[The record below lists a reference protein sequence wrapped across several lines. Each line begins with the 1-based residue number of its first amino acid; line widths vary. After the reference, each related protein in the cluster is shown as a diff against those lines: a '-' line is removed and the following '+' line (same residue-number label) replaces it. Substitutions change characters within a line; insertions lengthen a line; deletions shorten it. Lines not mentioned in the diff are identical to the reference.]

1 MSGENHKPQVLV
13 IDDDPLFREMIR
25 NMLQNDFLIRTAATT
40 EDGMRLFTQDS
51 PEAVLLDLVMPGKD
65 GIWALRAMRRED
77 PTVAVAILT
86 GHAALETAKEAISL
100 GARFYIEK
108 PVDAEELKRTLLRC
122 VESTRQQRR
131 QKQAVTEMKGLISD
145 LHAELEKKER
155 VLRQARC
162 AVELMY
168 DLSQPLEAAVSQIC
182 SLEEYLSA
190 KENLAG
196 PEHYRRLVKSFHLL
210 ERCMERCR
218 LLTELSRALEQDDH
232 PQSVS
237 LADLIRR
244 ISDDA
249 RPWVR
254 DAGIGLD
261 VRILVRDLTVHAD
274 PRLLEMAIRN
284 VLIRALHAAADNGGA
299 VRLACVEET
308 ERVELRVEDHGR
320 GCDLE
325 ALGRKLRPHFS
336 LRDVRAGAGMGL
348 LLSGR
353 VVQRYGGSFHVQS
366 APGRGTVVFMVFPR
380 ERRPAA

>member
-1 MSGENHKPQVLV
+1 MPVMSAQNHKPQVLV

-25 NMLQNDFLIRTAATT
+25 NMLQNDFRIQTAPTT
-40 EDGMRLFTQDS
+40 EDGMRLFTDAA
-51 PEAVLLDLVMPGKD
+51 PDAVLLDLVMPGKD

-77 PTVAVAILT
+77 PTVAIAILT

-108 PVDAEELKRTLLRC
+108 PVDAEELKRTLIRC
-122 VESTRQQRR
+122 VESTRQQRH
-131 QKQAVTEMKGLISD
+131 QEQAVAEMKGLISD

-168 DLSQPLEAAVSQIC
+168 DLSQPLESAVSQIC
-182 SLEEYLSA
+182 SLEEYLSGNG
-190 KENLAG
+190 NLGG
-196 PEHYRRLVKSFHLL
+196 PEHYQRLVKSFRLL

-218 LLTELSRALEQDDH
+218 LLTELSRALEQEDH

-237 LADLIRR
+237 VADLLRR

-254 DAGIGLD
+254 NAGISLD
-261 VRILVRDLTVHAD
+261 VRILVRNPSIRAD

-284 VLIRALHAAADNGGA
+284 ILIRALHAAADNGGA
-299 VRLACVEET
+299 VRLACVQET
-308 ERVELRVEDHGR
+308 AAVELRVEDHGR

-325 ALGRKLRPHFS
+325 ALSRRLRPHFS
-336 LRDVRAGAGMGL
+336 RRDVQTGAGMGL

-366 APGRGTVVFMVFPR
+366 APGKGTVVFIAFPL
-380 ERRPAA
+380 